1 MVTFVN
7 KDIIIQD
14 WTGTQLYFG
23 SFENDQEIDKVLEA
37 NRCKQC
43 HGDDYNSEMECDIC
57 DGSGYAGEFEIFWVD
72 ESDKKGHNVY
82 EYTYY

>member
-23 SFENDQEIDKVLEA
+23 SCENDQEIDKILKVI
-37 NRCKQC
+37 
-43 HGDDYNSEMECDIC
+43 Y
-57 DGSGYAGEFEIFWVD
+57 
-72 ESDKKGHNVY
+72 
-82 EYTYY
+82 